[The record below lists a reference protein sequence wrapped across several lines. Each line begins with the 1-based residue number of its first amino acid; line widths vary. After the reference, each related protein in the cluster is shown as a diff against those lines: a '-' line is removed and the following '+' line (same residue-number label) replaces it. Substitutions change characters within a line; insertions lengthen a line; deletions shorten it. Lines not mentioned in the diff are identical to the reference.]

1 MFSLP
6 ASWTRTKAPA
16 PAAADSLDAFFT
28 EDGPPP
34 SAAPAQQRPA
44 AESRRPWLYAAS
56 IALVALTGTAAA
68 GVYLLKR
75 AEPVKAAPSAAVT
88 IESDPVGA
96 EVSFAGVA
104 KGVTPLTLSV
114 APGEHT
120 FEVVHSERRKQVRV
134 SARAETAVVHHVQFD
149 LPAEGQ
155 SAGALPKGSASGSV
169 ATSGVR
175 TPGSAAGKAP
185 NSTSKP
191 AGPAAGWIA
200 ITSSIPLTV
209 MEGGQVIGSTASAK
223 IMVPAGKRDLRFSNE
238 SLGFSAGRTVQVSAG
253 KTATISV
260 SVPKAA
266 ISINAV
272 PWAEVWIDG
281 VRVGE
286 TPIGNYMV
294 PLGARDIVFR
304 HPTLGERRQTA
315 TVSMTAPARVSV
327 DMRKQ

>member
-1 MFSLP
+1 MFSLTEFW
-6 ASWTRTKAPA
+6 SRSKSPA
-16 PAAADSLDAFFT
+16 PVPAADSLDAFFA
-28 EDGPPP
+28 ENGPP
-34 SAAPAQQRPA
+34 APEQQAGPTF
-44 AESRRPWLYAAS
+44 SRAWLYVAS
-56 IALVALTGTAAA
+56 IGLVVLIGATAG
-68 GVYLLKR
+68 GVYLLKKG
-75 AEPVKAAPSAAVT
+75 EPVSAAPSAAVT

-96 EVSFAGVA
+96 EVSSAGVA

-120 FEVVHSERRKQVRV
+120 FEVVHAERRKQVRV
-134 SARAETAVVHHVQFD
+134 NARAETAVVHHVQFD
-149 LPAEGQ
+149 LPGEG
-155 SAGALPKGSASGSV
+155 ATGALPKGSSPQSV

-175 TPGSAAGKAP
+175 APSVRATSAS
-185 NSTSKP
+185 NSSARP
-191 AGPAAGWIA
+191 AGPAAGWIT
-200 ITSSIPLTV
+200 ITSPIPLTV

-223 IMVPAGKRDLRFSNE
+223 IMLPAGKRDLRFSND
-238 SLGFSAGRTVQVSAG
+238 SLGFSAGRSVQVSAG
-253 KTATISV
+253 KTATIAV

-266 ISINAV
+266 ININAV

-294 PLGARDIVFR
+294 PLGSHDIVFR

-315 TVSMTAPARVSV
+315 TVSKTAPARVSV